1 MQHIM
6 RCEVCDLSTLDHIP
20 KETIKY
26 RDRFLQVLCEE
37 CYQAISENIK
47 DLTPE
52 EEEAIE

>member
-1 MQHIM
+1 M